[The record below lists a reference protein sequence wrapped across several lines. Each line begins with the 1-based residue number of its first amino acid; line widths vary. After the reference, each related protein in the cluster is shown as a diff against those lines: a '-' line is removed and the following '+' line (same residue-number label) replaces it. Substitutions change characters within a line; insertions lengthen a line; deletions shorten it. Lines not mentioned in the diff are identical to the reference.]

1 MYVCVCPRECGGL
14 CGGIDVGMCG
24 YGCGYVC
31 VWGVVIMK
39 VIFHSDNFIDCN
51 IVATINLFLLWIS
64 DNLTVVRTSKDFCLT
79 LVNLCFLDIYCKEI
93 FTYDLGTSDLKKN
106 RVFWLI
112 LSQGCILEEMQF
124 KTVFISHMSCQ
135 MLIFTTLKTM
145 KQEDYEV

>member
-1 MYVCVCPRECGGL
+1 MCFRECGGL

-39 VIFHSDNFIDCN
+39 VIFYLDNFIDCN
-51 IVATINLFLLWIS
+51 IVVIINLFFFWIF
-64 DNLTVVRTSKDFCLT
+64 DNLIVVRILKDFCLI

-93 FTYDLGTSDLKKN
+93 FIYDLGISDLKKN

-112 LSQGCILEEMQF
+112 LF
-124 KTVFISHMSCQ
+124 
-135 MLIFTTLKTM
+135 
-145 KQEDYEV
+145 